1 MTKTILIIDDEPDIR
16 DYLVAV
22 LKDHDYTPYALGESD
37 LILEAVIKHRPDL
50 IILDVM
56 MPERSGI
63 SVYIELRTTAE
74 TAHIPIALLTGL
86 TANTLYART
95 GLLQL
100 LETESI
106 PPPNGFIDKP
116 IDIPSLLSSIKS
128 LLDEGRDPSDVAT

>member
-16 DYLVAV
+16 DYLMAV
-22 LKDHDYTPYALGESD
+22 LKDHDYIAYALGESD

-74 TAHIPIALLTGL
+74 IAHIPIALLTGMPSS
-86 TANTLYART
+86 TLYART

-100 LETESI
+100 LEKESI

-116 IDIPSLLSSIKS
+116 IDISSLLSSIES